1 MKIKHSKSCPP
12 PPHSQTIMGYSNH
25 FKKPRNLHEKSLFKH
40 FKKSLLIGIVIK
52 VADIA
57 EKFSLQ
63 LHLKINL
70 ELFLSEVVYQ
80 SLLSISFFL

>member
-1 MKIKHSKSCPP
+1 M
-12 PPHSQTIMGYSNH
+12 
-25 FKKPRNLHEKSLFKH
+25 
-40 FKKSLLIGIVIK
+40 LIGVVIK

-80 SLLSISFFL
+80 SLLSISFFYEEIKEYLILGTNNYN

>member
-1 MKIKHSKSCPP
+1 M
-12 PPHSQTIMGYSNH
+12 
-25 FKKPRNLHEKSLFKH
+25 
-40 FKKSLLIGIVIK
+40 LIGIVIK

-80 SLLSISFFL
+80 SLLSISFFYEEIKEYLILGTNNYN